1 VALRRPDTIAHM
13 RLRTRLNLVVAALS
27 AAFVI
32 VLIAAE
38 IQSMRGSVREE
49 IEAANRVA
57 SHLLGR
63 LASSYSATGG
73 PDLVLQSLQQ
83 LGRVRANEVTILSPT
98 GEALAAGDVQG
109 RARGAGMVRAPA
121 CAAVGQR
128 NFSASRGRA
137 TGDRSAAL
145 TLRARCLG

>member
-1 VALRRPDTIAHM
+1 M
-13 RLRTRLNLVVAALS
+13 RLRTRLNLVVAGLS

-63 LASSYSATGG
+63 LASSNSTIGG

-83 LGRVRANEVTILSPT
+83 LGRVRANEVYL
-98 GEALAAGDVQG
+98 
-109 RARGAGMVRAPA
+109 
-121 CAAVGQR
+121 
-128 NFSASRGRA
+128 
-137 TGDRSAAL
+137 
-145 TLRARCLG
+145 